1 MNLNVNNITKFK
13 EYKDVKDK
21 ANGIKPMKMH
31 WIQSVVMPQI
41 LFIINTVTIIVSEII
56 IIINLITIFILVDYD
71 LQFNFYLLIIYSLRF
86 SINLFQDSSMW

>member
-41 LFIINTVTIIVSEII
+41 LFIINTVTIIVS
-56 IIINLITIFILVDYD
+56 
-71 LQFNFYLLIIYSLRF
+71 
-86 SINLFQDSSMW
+86 